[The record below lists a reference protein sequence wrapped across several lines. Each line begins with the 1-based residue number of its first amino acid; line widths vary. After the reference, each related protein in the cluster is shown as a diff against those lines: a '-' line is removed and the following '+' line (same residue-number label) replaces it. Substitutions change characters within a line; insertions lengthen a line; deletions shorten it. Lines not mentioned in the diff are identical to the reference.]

1 MLRCFNC
8 KKQVSVNVPVGRRE
22 TCPHCGTD
30 FRCCLQCNFHQSDS
44 PDQCREPSADPV
56 KRKDLANFCEFFELN
71 SGGLVPLSNQKE
83 SVRAELESLFK
94 KDR

>member
-1 MLRCFNC
+1 VSRCFNC
-8 KKQVSVNVPVGRRE
+8 KKEMSINTRVGRRE
-22 TCPHCGTD
+22 TCPHCGAD
-30 FRCCLQCNFHQSDS
+30 FRCCLQCKFYEADS

-71 SGGLVPLSNQKE
+71 PGGLAPPKNHKGL
-83 SVRAELESLFK
+83 VRAELESLFK